1 MTIRPSLALLK
12 YPAYV
17 ADLVEMAQALVE
29 ADPPTNPP
37 RDVRQWVLDWLEWP
51 CGELGG
57 ERPYAFLD
65 TPDGRT
71 FITNVLRHTPIERPQ
86 TGQAQWVHS

>member
-1 MTIRPSLALLK
+1 MITRPSLALLK

-29 ADPPTNPP
+29 AHAPARPPH
-37 RDVRQWVLDWLEWP
+37 DVRQWVLDWLEWP

-57 ERPYAFLD
+57 ERPYAFLN
-65 TPDGRT
+65 TPDGRR
-71 FITNVLRHTPIERPQ
+71 FVRDVLRHTPIGDSQ
-86 TGQAQWVHS
+86 AGQAQWVHS